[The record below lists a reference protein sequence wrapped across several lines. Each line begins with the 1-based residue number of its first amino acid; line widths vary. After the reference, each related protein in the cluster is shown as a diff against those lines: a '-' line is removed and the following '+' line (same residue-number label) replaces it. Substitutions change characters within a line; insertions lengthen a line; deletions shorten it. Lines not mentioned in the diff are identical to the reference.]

1 MNPWIQLQ
9 KATPQFLITLL
20 IVCLGSSPKSG
31 AVTPAP
37 DGGYPGGNTAEG
49 EKALLRLSSGGYNT
63 AIGWLS
69 IESSM
74 TGTANTGVGAGTL
87 ALNTAD
93 GNTAA
98 GAGALLFNKVAI
110 HNTAAGAFAL
120 FNNNS
125 TGNAQ
130 PNGCWNSAFGEEAL
144 FNNTDGAQNAAFGE
158 SAMHE
163 NTTGNFNT
171 GIGDNALRLNQTGS
185 ANTAVGYFA
194 LNHNTGGPN
203 TAVGSAALFNN
214 TNAGNSVAFG
224 DGALNAFV
232 SATAT
237 DGGNTALGSIALSS
251 ETAGQENVAVGRR
264 ALQGLLTGSNNT
276 AVGWRAGANYIG
288 NESNNVAIGTNVG
301 SPTDSNSIRIND
313 AVSPAPFTA
322 VYCAIGGIANSQFV
336 NNEPVVEVN
345 PLTNQLGISPSS
357 ARFKKDINPMD
368 KASEQIFALKPVT
381 FHYKN
386 DPKETSQFGLVA
398 EDVVKVNPD
407 LVVRDREGKPYTVC
421 YQPVNLMLLNEFLKE
436 HKTVQQQGTTIAEQ
450 QKEIKALKTELKEQ
464 RALIQKV
471 SDKVELNNPAPTV
484 VNNQ

>member
-20 IVCLGSSPKSG
+20 IVCLGSSQKSG

-194 LNHNTGGPN
+194 LSQN
-203 TAVGSAALFNN
+203 TAGDNTATGYGALSANTTGRSNTANGAFALFHNADTRNNAFGFQALITHTSGPFNNAFGALALSSDQTGSGNNAFGDEALGSVTTGSANTAIGDSAGFNQTVGNGNVYIGAGVPGVAGEFNN
-214 TNAGNSVAFG
+214 TYIANINTTQ
-224 DGALNAFV
+224 V
-232 SATAT
+232 S
-237 DGGNTALGSIALSS
+237 GGNADFVTVDLTSGLLGHQSSSRRYKEDIKPMDNAS
-251 ETAGQENVAVGRR
+251 ETLYR
-264 ALQGLLTGSNNT
+264 
-276 AVGWRAGANYIG
+276 
-288 NESNNVAIGTNVG
+288 
-301 SPTDSNSIRIND
+301 
-313 AVSPAPFTA
+313 
-322 VYCAIGGIANSQFV
+322 
-336 NNEPVVEVN
+336 
-345 PLTNQLGISPSS
+345 
-357 ARFKKDINPMD
+357 
-368 KASEQIFALKPVT
+368 LKPVT
-381 FHYKN
+381 YRYKKRI
-386 DPKETSQFGLVA
+386 DRTQSPAFGFVA
-398 EDVVKVNPD
+398 EDVAEVNPD
-407 LVVRDREGKPYTVC
+407 LVARNGKGQPEGVHYEMI
-421 YQPVNLMLLNEFLKE
+421 NAMLLNEFLKE
-436 HKTVQQQGTTIAEQ
+436 HKAVQEQGATI
-450 QKEIKALKTELKEQ
+450 TELKKQ
-464 RALIQKV
+464 IQALTAGVQKV
-471 SDKVELNNPAPTV
+471 SAQLEVSKSAP
-484 VNNQ
+484 